1 MLSSGTS
8 LLAGLLSGDD
18 NFGKVLANY
27 IGISVEGLSGGGGAV
42 SSFNFLDLSIFKFHQ
57 KLKIQENNGIFF
69 GNFVGTLLASLSAVK
84 FMKLHLCTQPH

>member
-1 MLSSGTS
+1 MFSLGTS
-8 LLAGLLSGDD
+8 LLAGLLGGDD

-42 SSFNFLDLSIFKFHQ
+42 SSPNFLNLSFLQ

-84 FMKLHLCTQPH
+84 FM